1 MKKYLKLIRVKHYMK
16 NILILL
22 PAVLTQQLFCREAFF
37 ESAIG
42 IAIFSMV
49 SSVIYVVNDI
59 RDVESDRQHPTKCT
73 RPLASGEI
81 SERAAKC
88 LVFVL
93 VMGVIFIWGGANKR
107 FAFKYILVPL
117 LYFVMNIAYSM
128 KLKEYPLIDVFI
140 LMFGYVLRLVYGG
153 ILIGTGVSAW
163 MFLTVTAAAFFLGFG
178 KRRNEFLMYGDTGR
192 ANLKRYTL
200 GFLDQACL
208 MSMTTTIVFYS
219 LSCAD
224 MDTAVAK
231 AGVNLLWSVPVV
243 FIICLR
249 YVMIL
254 HNGRSDGDPMEVL
267 LKDKW
272 LALLCVFY
280 FAVLLLLLYGSD
292 LLHLKIVGLS
302 GTDAMFLFQKST
314 VKSNV

>member
-1 MKKYLKLIRVKHYMK
+1 M
-16 NILILL
+16 
-22 PAVLTQQLFCREAFF
+22 
-37 ESAIG
+37 
-42 IAIFSMV
+42 
-49 SSVIYVVNDI
+49 
-59 RDVESDRQHPTKCT
+59 
-73 RPLASGEI
+73 
-81 SERAAKC
+81 
-88 LVFVL
+88 
-93 VMGVIFIWGGANKR
+93 
-107 FAFKYILVPL
+107 
-117 LYFVMNIAYSM
+117 
-128 KLKEYPLIDVFI
+128 
-140 LMFGYVLRLVYGG
+140 
-153 ILIGTGVSAW
+153 TG
-163 MFLTVTAAAFFLGFG
+163 
-178 KRRNEFLMYGDTGR
+178 
-192 ANLKRYTL
+192 
-200 GFLDQACL
+200 
-208 MSMTTTIVFYS
+208 
-219 LSCAD
+219 AD

-249 YVMIL
+249 YLMIL